1 MVFKMGGAKAGK
13 MLGERL
19 MDSGLRTDEIVRR
32 VVNLMEHCKVGN
44 IVLGDTIRMREN
56 CERFGIKTEQ
66 PSCYFTTGFLNGF
79 FATVKN
85 QHVKEIKC
93 IAMGD
98 PYCEWEFR

>member
-56 CERFGIKTEQ
+56 CERFGIKTER

-93 IAMGD
+93 ITMGD
-98 PYCEWEFR
+98 PYCEWELR